1 MRLEPI
7 SIALALS
14 LAACQT
20 VDQQVRQS
28 LRWLDSTDVEWDV
41 RTALAA
47 GECRPVAVEGIGI
60 HAPGYPGES
69 VVRKSQA
76 SRVIEGTGDE
86 IISDS
91 MQLLNSRARTYAE
104 QYNTLLWK
112 LIRADTAKISCKS
125 AV

>member
-1 MRLEPI
+1 LRLELI
-7 SIALALS
+7 SITLALS
-14 LAACQT
+14 IAACQT
-20 VDQQVRQS
+20 VDHQVRQS
-28 LRWLDSTDVEWDV
+28 LRWLDSTKVERDV
-41 RTALAA
+41 RSAVAA
-47 GECRPVAVEGIGI
+47 GECRPVAIEGIAI
-60 HAPGYPGES
+60 HAPGYPGEP

-112 LIRADTAKISCKS
+112 LIRSDTTEVSCKP